1 MERNIVIRR
10 LGLWIS
16 GITLMVLS
24 LYLYLKNPLAVRCN
38 LILAILIWSI
48 IIFMVDYLARNN
60 KVYRKTKVII
70 KFIICIVIYLM
81 LAVCEYLLLV

>member
-48 IIFMVDYLARNN
+48 IILIVDYLARNN

-70 KFIICIVIYLM
+70 KFIICIVIYLI